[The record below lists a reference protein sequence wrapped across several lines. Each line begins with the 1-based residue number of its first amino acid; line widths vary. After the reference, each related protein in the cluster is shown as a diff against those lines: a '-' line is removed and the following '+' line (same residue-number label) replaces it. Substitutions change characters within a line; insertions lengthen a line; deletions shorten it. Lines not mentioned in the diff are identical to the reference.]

1 MLTYFHR
8 LIMTEPFHIATQI
21 ILLFGTLFLII
32 FLIYSVIEKEKN
44 AIKKTIPLITIFA
57 VLLLITSFGLMPKWI
72 EINIVVLFL
81 TGFSV
86 IVIPF
91 GNKPISYKT
100 PSTQFDERDIMFSRA
115 ELKDGTD
122 KFENYYQRK
131 PENKPK
137 DNLFRKEPG
146 LLSPDSKFYNP
157 LYFNA
162 AAATFSTVDLLQPFV
177 KGEQAKQSANINI
190 SEVSNFIKKWTIKLG
205 AVDVGFTLLQPHH
218 IYSHTGRG
226 KDYGKEVNLN
236 HKFAIAFTVEMNH
249 ESFSY
254 SPKGPVIMES
264 AQQYLNAGTI
274 AIQVA
279 QFIRNL
285 GFDARAHIDANYNLI
300 CAIVAQDAG
309 LGTIGRM
316 GLLLTPK
323 LGPRVRI
330 GVITTN
336 MDVEINKNHIDSTTI
351 QFCEICKKCAVNCPA
366 NAILFDSGKKEGNW
380 QPWKIN
386 HEKCFTY
393 WCKVGSDCG
402 RCITVCPYAHP
413 NNFIHNIIRWMIKQ
427 NSINRWLAVKLD
439 DYFYGKKPSV
449 LSVKNWMGL

>member
-1 MLTYFHR
+1 
-8 LIMTEPFHIATQI
+8 MTEPFHIATQI

-162 AAATFSTVDLLQPFV
+162 AAATFSTVDLLQP
-177 KGEQAKQSANINI
+177 
-190 SEVSNFIKKWTIKLG
+190 
-205 AVDVGFTLLQPHH
+205 
-218 IYSHTGRG
+218 
-226 KDYGKEVNLN
+226 
-236 HKFAIAFTVEMNH
+236 
-249 ESFSY
+249 
-254 SPKGPVIMES
+254 
-264 AQQYLNAGTI
+264 
-274 AIQVA
+274 
-279 QFIRNL
+279 
-285 GFDARAHIDANYNLI
+285 
-300 CAIVAQDAG
+300 
-309 LGTIGRM
+309 
-316 GLLLTPK
+316 
-323 LGPRVRI
+323 
-330 GVITTN
+330 
-336 MDVEINKNHIDSTTI
+336 
-351 QFCEICKKCAVNCPA
+351 
-366 NAILFDSGKKEGNW
+366 
-380 QPWKIN
+380 
-386 HEKCFTY
+386 
-393 WCKVGSDCG
+393 
-402 RCITVCPYAHP
+402 
-413 NNFIHNIIRWMIKQ
+413 
-427 NSINRWLAVKLD
+427 
-439 DYFYGKKPSV
+439 
-449 LSVKNWMGL
+449 